1 MADQRDTILIT
12 GEELT
17 PEQLMVLGK
26 GGAIIELSAD
36 ALSSVERSK
45 EVIDAIL
52 NDDTRVIYGVN
63 TGFGELKSE
72 VIPRNKLCELQE
84 NLIRSHASGVGEPLS
99 PQKTRML
106 MAIRINVLAR
116 GNSGISVETLQRF
129 IDAFNKS
136 LLPYVPE
143 KGTVGACGDLAPLAH
158 LSLGMMGEGD
168 MWNPDTEQFGNANE
182 VLESH
187 GLQAIEL
194 GPKEGLSLINGAQL
208 ITAIGTLALEKA
220 KAIARQADVVAA
232 ITLDVFQGTNAA
244 FDQRIHDARP
254 HIGQVKV
261 ARRFRSL
268 IHSKVF
274 PSQIFEYYESHKK
287 VQDNYSLRCI
297 PQVHGIAN
305 DTIDFVSGILTTEMN
320 SSTDNPLVFI
330 KEKEII
336 SGGNFHGEY
345 PAKAL
350 DYLAIG
356 IHEIANMSERRI
368 NRMCNRSKY
377 EIPAFLVKD
386 SGLNSGFMIAHCTAA
401 ALVSENKVLTHPSS
415 VDSISTSAGSEDHV
429 SMGGFSA
436 RKALTVVEHVEQ
448 VIAIE
453 LLAACQGLE
462 FLKPY
467 KTTKPLQ
474 AVYDL
479 VRTVAKPWDKD
490 RFMAPD
496 INAVTKLLQEEKVW
510 ACVEPYIQDY
520 NKTMD
525 VKDHKE

>member
-1 MADQRDTILIT
+1 MADDRTTIFIT
-12 GEELT
+12 GKNLT

-26 GGAIIELSAD
+26 GGAIIKLSGD
-36 ALSSVERSK
+36 ALSSVKRSK
-45 EVIDAIL
+45 KVIDDIL
-52 NDDTRVIYGVN
+52 EDVNKVIYGVN

-72 VIPRNKLCELQE
+72 VIPRDKLCELQE

-116 GNSGISVETLQRF
+116 GNSGISVETLERF
-129 IDAFNKS
+129 IDAFNAS
-136 LLPYVPE
+136 CLSYVPE

-168 MWNPDTEQFGNANE
+168 MWNPDTQQFGEAKE

-187 GLQAIEL
+187 GLKAIEL

-220 KAIARQADVVAA
+220 KAISRQADVVAA
-232 ITLDVFQGTNAA
+232 ITLDVFQGTDAA
-244 FDQRIHDARP
+244 FDADIHAARP
-254 HIGQVKV
+254 HAGQVKV

-268 IHSKVF
+268 INSEVF
-274 PSQIFEYYESHKK
+274 PSEIFEHYESHKK

-297 PQVHGIAN
+297 PQ
-305 DTIDFVSGILTTEMN
+305 
-320 SSTDNPLVFI
+320 
-330 KEKEII
+330 
-336 SGGNFHGEY
+336 
-345 PAKAL
+345 AL

-368 NRMCNRSKY
+368 NRMCNRNY
-377 EIPAFLVKD
+377 TPDEIPAFLVKD

-474 AVYDL
+474 TVYDL

-510 ACVEPYIQDY
+510 ACVEPYIQHY
-520 NKTMD
+520 NKTMG
-525 VKDHKE
+525 

>member
-1 MADQRDTILIT
+1 MADDRTTIFIT
-12 GEELT
+12 GKNLT

-26 GGAIIELSAD
+26 GGAIIKLSAD
-36 ALSSVERSK
+36 ALLSVKLSK
-45 EVIDAIL
+45 KVIDDIL
-52 NDDTRVIYGVN
+52 EDDTKVIYGVN
-63 TGFGELKSE
+63 TGFGELRSE
-72 VIPRNKLCELQE
+72 VIPRDKLCELQE

-116 GNSGISVETLQRF
+116 GNSGISVETLERF
-129 IDAFNKS
+129 INAFNAS
-136 LLPYVPE
+136 CLSYVPE

-168 MWNPDTEQFGNANE
+168 MWNPDTQQFGKANE

-187 GLQAIEL
+187 GLKAIEL

-208 ITAIGTLALEKA
+208 ITAIGILALEKA

-232 ITLDVFQGTNAA
+232 ITLDVFKGTDAA
-244 FDQRIHDARP
+244 FDADIHAARP
-254 HIGQVKV
+254 HTGQVKV

-268 IHSKVF
+268 IHSEVF
-274 PSQIFEYYESHKK
+274 PSEIFEHYESHKK

-305 DTIDFVSGILTTEMN
+305 DTIDFVAGILTTEMN
-320 SSTDNPLVFI
+320 SSTDNPLVFP
-330 KEKEII
+330 ERHEIL

-479 VRTVAKPWDKD
+479 VRTVAKPWVKD

-496 INAVTKLLQEEKVW
+496 INAVTKLLQEEKIW
-510 ACVEPYIQDY
+510 ACVEPYIQHY
-520 NKTMD
+520 NKTMG
-525 VKDHKE
+525 

>member
-1 MADQRDTILIT
+1 MADDRTTIFIT
-12 GEELT
+12 GKNLT

-26 GGAIIELSAD
+26 GGAIIKLSGD
-36 ALSSVERSK
+36 ALSSVKRSK
-45 EVIDAIL
+45 KVIDDIL
-52 NDDTRVIYGVN
+52 EDVNKVIYGVN

-72 VIPRNKLCELQE
+72 VIPRDKLCELQE

-116 GNSGISVETLQRF
+116 GNSGISVETLERF
-129 IDAFNKS
+129 IDAFNAS
-136 LLPYVPE
+136 CLSYVPE

-168 MWNPDTEQFGNANE
+168 MWNPDTQQFGEAKE

-187 GLQAIEL
+187 GLKAIEL

-220 KAIARQADVVAA
+220 KAISRQADVVAA
-232 ITLDVFQGTNAA
+232 ITLDVFQGTDAA
-244 FDQRIHDARP
+244 FDADIHAARP
-254 HIGQVKV
+254 HAGQVKV

-268 IHSKVF
+268 INSEVF
-274 PSQIFEYYESHKK
+274 PSEIFEHYESHKK

-297 PQVHGIAN
+297 PQVY
-305 DTIDFVSGILTTEMN
+305 LTACLRYSQKVYIVNMTVPLCNIVFFYLFNFN
-320 SSTDNPLVFI
+320 SQ
-330 KEKEII
+330 
-336 SGGNFHGEY
+336 
-345 PAKAL
+345 AL

-368 NRMCNRSKY
+368 NRMCNRNY
-377 EIPAFLVKD
+377 TPDEIPAFLVKD

-474 AVYDL
+474 TVYDL

-510 ACVEPYIQDY
+510 ACVEPYIQHY
-520 NKTMD
+520 NKTMG
-525 VKDHKE
+525 